1 MYHKKM
7 THGVNLGVPD
17 TFADI
22 GATIGDNFCVK
33 PLEIGK
39 SFKELIG

>member
-1 MYHKKM
+1 
-7 THGVNLGVPD
+7 VLD

-33 PLEIGK
+33 PLEIGD
-39 SFKELIG
+39 SFKELLG